1 MWSLDEGG
9 EGGVTHAL
17 KGNWVYELPI
27 GQGRHF
33 GGNVGPWMDRLIG
46 GWQIAGTF
54 IFRSGQIVNFGNIR
68 MIGFDVADLKEMYYF
83 RKDADGIVTM
93 LPQDVIDNSIKAF
106 SVSASSATGYGSL
119 GAPEG
124 RYFAPA
130 NGPDCIETI
139 ANGYGDCG
147 TRDVEIDSP
156 WVKNVDLSIV
166 KLVPIA
172 GRVRAEFR
180 LEMLNAFNIVNFSPV
195 TGVGSTTATGY
206 EVTGLT
212 GLTSARVTQLVFRVS
227 W

>member
-1 MWSLDEGG
+1 
-9 EGGVTHAL
+9 
-17 KGNWVYELPI
+17 
-27 GQGRHF
+27 
-33 GGNVGPWMDRLIG
+33 
-46 GWQIAGTF
+46 
-54 IFRSGQIVNFGNIR
+54 
-68 MIGFDVADLKEMYYF
+68 MYSF

-106 SVSASSATGYGSL
+106 SVSASSATGYSSQ

-139 ANGYGDCG
+139 ANNYGDCG
-147 TRDVEIDSP
+147 ERNIQIDAP

-180 LEMLNAFNIVNFSPV
+180 LEMLNAFNVVNFSPV

-212 GLTSARVTQLVFRVS
+212 GTSARITQLVFRVS